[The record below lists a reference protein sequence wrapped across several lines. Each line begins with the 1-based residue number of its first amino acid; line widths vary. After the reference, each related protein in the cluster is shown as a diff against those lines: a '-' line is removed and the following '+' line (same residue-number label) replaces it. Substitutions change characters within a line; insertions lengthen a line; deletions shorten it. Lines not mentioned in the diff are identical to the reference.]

1 MSFLQQLKTQAK
13 EKESQLDS
21 HNHLLQANTEAA
33 EFAASQVLPYFS
45 ELCAQLNVLLPS
57 GPPMAVDHRSPW
69 PPTVLNGFVY
79 DARKKMLNDREVYDH
94 VSMGWRI
101 RPQHGTPVAMSTSAN
116 FPPELEKIERR
127 IAAGNIPHEK
137 VHVRHPQ
144 KNTLIEVRFDYR
156 TEARGTIMVTVDHH
170 NAKLHFRL
178 AALRGLDV
186 QNVSLAATDVNSR
199 VLDEL
204 AKVIVGQ
211 PSAFM

>member
-1 MSFLQQLKTQAK
+1 MSFLEQLKTQAK
-13 EKESQLDS
+13 EKESQLDANS
-21 HNHLLQANTEAA
+21 HLLQANTEAA
-33 EFAASQVLPYFS
+33 EFAASQVLRYFS

-57 GPPMAVDHRSPW
+57 GPPVAVDHRSPW
-69 PPTVLNGFVY
+69 PPMVLNGFVY
-79 DARKKMLNDREVYDH
+79 DARKKVLNDREVYDH

-101 RPQHGTPVAMSTSAN
+101 RPQRGTPLAMSTSAN

-127 IAAGNIPHEK
+127 IAAGNVPHDK
-137 VHVRHPQ
+137 VHVRHPE
-144 KNTLIEVRFDYR
+144 KNTLIEVRFDYQ
-156 TEARGTIMVTVDHH
+156 TEARGTIMVTVDHQ

-186 QNVSLAATDVNSR
+186 QSVPVAATDVDAR
-199 VLDEL
+199 LLDEL